1 MEEKRVLQ
9 RKEEMDGEQEVEE
22 ILKFCLG
29 TIISAGHCCCSLPT
43 ILLDGKSAG
52 AMAEFFSFP
61 LVVYKLPLPRLTSP
75 TMFPPFFGQHPS
87 SLYLKYRHLLGVVTF
102 KTNY

>member
-61 LVVYKLPLPRLTSP
+61 LSGLQASLTTSH
-75 TMFPPFFGQHPS
+75 FSHYVPPFLWS
-87 SLYLKYRHLLGVVTF
+87 AS
-102 KTNY
+102 